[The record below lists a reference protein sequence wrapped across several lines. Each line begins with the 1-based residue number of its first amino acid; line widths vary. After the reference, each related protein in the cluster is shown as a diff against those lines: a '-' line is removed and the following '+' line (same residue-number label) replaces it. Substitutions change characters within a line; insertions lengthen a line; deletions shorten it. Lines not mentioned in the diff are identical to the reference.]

1 MSETDQIDEIND
13 GILVP
18 AGNGQVRKTMIGVLT
33 SRDEEDPGGRNKNTA
48 LVALFNQFYS
58 DLTVRDKLKRFAFVF
73 TGGTY
78 DRVILG
84 SARDSGVMPVDSRTK
99 DWLEGECG
107 VIRLPTGQEG
117 GVTVLGYLVAQHV
130 VSILW
135 IFLSPL
141 TMHWLRPENL
151 ALLRL
156 CDHLHA
162 KTLLNSGSVEEWVA
176 TEAGRDANRNQRN
189 WPLGLIRL
197 EGSEIDIPIRQVRT
211 QYYKMETPQE
221 MCADLEFPD
230 LSDAQSR
237 SETIIALIAHDDMKP
252 KMADFASDYEEEL
265 LHFGR
270 ILTTGTTGKL
280 VGDSALRLGRYRK
293 KNGGDYVFRY
303 RSGPKGGDIEIA
315 TEVLYGNCHV
325 VIFFVDPLHPHPHI
339 DDIRVVFGACMRQ
352 DKVRMLSHEIQAR
365 EWMDRVVRGM

>member
-1 MSETDQIDEIND
+1 MTVKHQFDEINN
-13 GILVP
+13 GILVQ
-18 AGNGQVRKTMIGVLT
+18 AENGQGRKTMIGVLT

-58 DLTVRDKLKRFAFVF
+58 DLTVRDKLKRFAFMF

-84 SARDSGVMPVDSRTK
+84 SPRNSGVDPRTK
-99 DWLEGECG
+99 DWLERECG

-176 TEAGRDANRNQRN
+176 TEAGRDANRNKRN
-189 WPLGLIRL
+189 WPLGGISL
-197 EGSEIDIPIRQVRT
+197 EGSEIDIPIHQVRT
-211 QYYKMETPQE
+211 QYYKMKTPEE
-221 MCADLEFPD
+221 MCAGMQFPD

-237 SETIIALIAHDDMKP
+237 SNTIIALIAHDAMKP

-280 VGDSALRLGRYRK
+280 VGDSALRLARRRIQ
-293 KNGGDYVFRY
+293 NGGDYVFRY

-325 VIFFVDPLHPHPHI
+325 VIFFVDPMHPHPHI